1 MKALKKR
8 LIIILTA
15 VMLVSGWGAWG
26 LLFSILPES
35 YFPWYPIIPCFFY
48 LMGLVLIQVITRDKR
63 ENELKLVNL
72 YMIIKLTKVAACIL
86 LGGIYFLAIAQQIRD
101 FVIVF
106 VGFYLLYLGLETYFF
121 YLTEEII
128 KKKKVDEQLT

>member
-72 YMIIKLTKVAACIL
+72 YMIIKLTKVAACVL
-86 LGGIYFLAIAQQIRD
+86 LGGIYFLVIAQQIRD
-101 FVIVF
+101 FVVVF

-128 KKKKVDEQLT
+128 KKKKVDE